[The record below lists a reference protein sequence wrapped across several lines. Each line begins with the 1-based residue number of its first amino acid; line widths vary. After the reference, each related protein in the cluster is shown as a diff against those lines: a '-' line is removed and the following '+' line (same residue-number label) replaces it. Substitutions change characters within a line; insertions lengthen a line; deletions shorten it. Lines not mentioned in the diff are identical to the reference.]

1 MSDLAADLTPT
12 YLEDHGFKSVPQSV
26 AYGYTA
32 SGYGFV
38 QDMPYAYIHEFT
50 RTSMAGKIRRFKGG
64 YTSFWQKISKSLR
77 VKVLCSS
84 EVLAVRRNSLGVSI
98 DVKNSKGDSEVME
111 FDKII
116 MSGAFP
122 FKNGKTYRSPVSN
135 PIGLSS
141 SVRPSFLFFFPHFSS
156 FSAFP

>member
-1 MSDLAADLTPT
+1 MQDKAKNSGRIGLHAVTDFASDLTPS
-12 YLEDHGFKSVPQSV
+12 YLDSRGFKSVPKSV

-64 YTSFWQKISKSLR
+64 YTSLWQKVSESLP
-77 VKVLCSS
+77 VKVHCNT
-84 EVLAVRRNSLGVSI
+84 EVLAVRRSCEGAMV
-98 DVKNSKGDSEVME
+98 DVKDCNGEVKIMD

-116 MSGAFP
+116 ISGSFP
-122 FKNGKTYRSPVSN
+122 LRNGGTYRSQGSKVT
-135 PIGLSS
+135 G
-141 SVRPSFLFFFPHFSS
+141 FLFLTL
-156 FSAFP
+156 